1 MTTYPLHRPHT
12 RPSPAPTRPPVP
24 HGPLARWLRHPGAA
38 ERRWWHHLTHTLAA
52 QERHL
57 LIALAVASGLVL
69 TGLVLRVAGRAATV
83 RHGHW
88 LQVDP
93 PAQPDPDGGLA
104 LWRQL
109 APLLSTRRTWTGM
122 RPPVAMEWIA
132 ETGRLRVGLWCS
144 KTLGL
149 AAAREAIQTAWPGAH
164 VTDADPGRLL
174 ARRVAGRRQCVRCGV
189 VRLALPHWYPFAT
202 DPTSHGRGTD
212 ATGDPLRGL
221 LTALAAT
228 PPGSVAVL
236 QVLAHPAPSRTLR
249 RARRAV
255 RALRSDTPGRSGLFG
270 ALRVPP
276 TGQPAGPADPIA
288 LSDARTTAAKLTD
301 APLFHTSVR
310 VALTTGGGRA
320 QRRARTAW
328 ARHVAGALGLYSGRQ
343 RLLLTHGV
351 RVRHAIRHRQPGRG
365 FLASVHE
372 LAALTHLPAEPSR
385 YGMSIAAA
393 RGVAPPAELTNA

>member
-1 MTTYPLHRPHT
+1 M
-12 RPSPAPTRPPVP
+12 P
-24 HGPLARWLRHPGAA
+24 HGPLARWLRHPGAT
-38 ERRWWHHLTHTLAA
+38 ERRWWHHLTHTLAP
-52 QERHL
+52 QEPHL

-69 TGLVLRVAGRAATV
+69 TGLALRVAGRAATV

-88 LQVDP
+88 LHVDP

-149 AAAREAIQTAWPGAH
+149 VAVREAIQTAWPGAH

-202 DPTSHGRGTD
+202 DPTSNGRGTE

-236 QVLAHPAPSRTLR
+236 QVLAHPASNGALR

-255 RALRSDTPGRSGLFG
+255 RALRSGTPDRSGILSV
-270 ALRVPP
+270 LRTRP
-276 TGQPAGPADPIA
+276 TGHTNGPSDPIA
-288 LSDARTTAAKLTD
+288 LSDARITAGKLTD
-301 APLFHTSVR
+301 APLFHASVR
-310 VALTTGGGRA
+310 IALITGTGRT
-320 QRRARTAW
+320 QRRARTSW
-328 ARHVAGALGLYSGRQ
+328 ARHVASALGLYSARQ
-343 RLLLTHGV
+343 RLLLTRGF
-351 RVRHAIRHRQPGRG
+351 RVRHAIRHRQPGRS
-365 FLASVHE
+365 FLASVSE
-372 LAALTHLPAEPSR
+372 LAALAHLPAEPSR

-393 RGVAPPAELTNA
+393 RAVATPAEIPNA